1 MLIKCRLMKFKAFI
15 KFYALCTERWI
26 TLEIKIY
33 IWLNHSTIV
42 NCLYS
47 LRKSELDGMS
57 KRLEF
62 HLCKCKSFMSLAF
75 TQVIVAIESS
85 ETYCNSIT
93 WRSSR
98 KRTLICPVFTKYFS
112 FSFRRWNYFVVLAI
126 FRFIAFD

>member
-33 IWLNHSTIV
+33 IWLNHSSIV

-47 LRKSELDGMS
+47 LRKSKLFAWIS
-57 KRLEF
+57 KQQEF
-62 HLCKCKSFMSLAF
+62 HLCKCFMYLAF
-75 TQVIVAIESS
+75 IQVIVVIESS

>member
-33 IWLNHSTIV
+33 IWLNHSYNYHLFIFIKKIKT
-42 NCLYS
+42 
-47 LRKSELDGMS
+47 
-57 KRLEF
+57 KRWEF
-62 HLCKCKSFMSLAF
+62 HSCKCKCFVYLAF
-75 TQVIVAIESS
+75 ILVIVVIESS

-112 FSFRRWNYFVVLAI
+112 FSFRRWKYFVVLAI
-126 FRFIAFD
+126 FQFIAFD